1 MDHRICIFG
10 FESPVEI
17 THHRT
22 GGVLS
27 RSALSTHAA
36 LEWCHPSAWGCVEA
50 VGLGFAA
57 VLSASKMV
65 SCCISPSIVL
75 MKYDGDE
82 VFGGNELPFHLFI
95 LGPSS
100 WRF

>member
-1 MDHRICIFG
+1 MGSTAKVGLWKRHLKVEHRIYIFG

-27 RSALSTHAA
+27 RSAFFTHAA
-36 LEWCHPSAWGCVEA
+36 LGGHTPLLGA
-50 VGLGFAA
+50 VWKLWVWEFAA

-65 SCCISPSIVL
+65 GCCISPSIVL
-75 MKYDGDE
+75 MKYDGD
-82 VFGGNELPFHLFI
+82 
-95 LGPSS
+95 
-100 WRF
+100 